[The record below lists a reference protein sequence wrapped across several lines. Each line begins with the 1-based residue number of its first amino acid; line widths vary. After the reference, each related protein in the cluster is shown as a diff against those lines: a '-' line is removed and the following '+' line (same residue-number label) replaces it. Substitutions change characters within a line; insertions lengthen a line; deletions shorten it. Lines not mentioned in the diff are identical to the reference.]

1 MYNVAIRFKPEMK
14 ANPDERHY
22 YGVEIPYFDIDADS
36 VVIHTDQTPKKV
48 AVFHWR
54 DILEVLSEEVE

>member
-1 MYNVAIRFKPEMK
+1 MYNVIIHFKPETK
-14 ANPDERHY
+14 KDEKRY

-48 AVFHWR
+48 AVFHWS